1 MYKKKTY
8 VVPTAQEVKVETM
21 NFLAASPSGDDYKA
35 SGTTSGGGNG
45 LTWGGNATED
55 GEYDPD

>member
-45 LTWGGNATED
+45 LTWGG
-55 GEYDPD
+55 